1 MAAMAISGWNR
12 NLDPA
17 GASVPFAGSA
27 VQASSERRQRT
38 PVSWNSRGNR
48 TALTAVRG
56 RLGQAEQQLRELTE
70 WRSTFKASVP
80 DAPVEPLG
88 ELLDDVPPCWDSIDA
103 AFPFVLSIRDKCHR
117 VEVGYP
123 NHPSTWR
130 SKCGWAF
137 GFSDVARPV
146 LSLPTC
152 HKSICD
158 RCCKRERA
166 AAIAVAESKVG
177 EVGVGSQ

>member
-1 MAAMAISGWNR
+1 MAINGWNR

-17 GASVPFAGSA
+17 GAAAPFAGSA
-27 VQASSERRQRT
+27 VQASSTRRQRT
-38 PVSWNSRGNR
+38 PLSRTGAVNR
-48 TALTAVRG
+48 AALTAVRG
-56 RLGQAEQQLRELTE
+56 RLGQAEQQLRELAE

-80 DAPVEPLG
+80 EVPVEPVG
-88 ELLDDVPPCWDSIDA
+88 ELLDEVPPSWNSIDT
-103 AFPFVLSIRDKCHR
+103 AFPFVFSTRDKCHR

-130 SKCGWAF
+130 SKCGWTF

-146 LSLPTC
+146 LSLPAC

-158 RCCKRERA
+158 RCCRKERA
-166 AAIAVAESKVG
+166 ATKELAESKVR